1 MSKSTM
7 DLEAKLIERVIE
19 QRNKLLE
26 DAENKVRK
34 IKRSGVE
41 EVARI
46 ITNSE
51 AEILSMIGSDLNATR
66 DRIIGAAQLEGRKV
80 LLLTRQSILVGIF
93 DKVLERLQ
101 GVAMGGDATVD
112 KGRVLISL
120 ITEAV
125 TAIGGEEFIISA
137 NKADLE
143 YLEKNLG
150 NIRMA
155 LKKSIGD
162 IRISVDSDPLDV
174 VGGVVVRN
182 SDGNKTYHNTFEG
195 RLANVRAR
203 LESEI
208 AEKLGVL

>member
-7 DLEAKLIERVIE
+7 DLEANLIERVIE

-46 ITNSE
+46 IANSE

-80 LLLTRQSILVGIF
+80 ILLTRQSILVGIF

-101 GVAMGGDATVD
+101 GVAMGGEATVD

-120 ITEAV
+120 ITEAA

-150 NIRMA
+150 NIHMA
-155 LKKSIGD
+155 LKKSIGE
-162 IRISVDSDPLDV
+162 IRISVDSDPLNV

-208 AEKLGVL
+208 AENLGVL

>member
-7 DLEAKLIERVIE
+7 DLEANLIERVIE

-26 DAENKVRK
+26 DAENKVRT

-46 ITNSE
+46 LANSE

-80 LLLTRQSILVGIF
+80 ILLTRQSILVGIF

-101 GVAMGGDATVD
+101 GVAMGGEATVD

-120 ITEAV
+120 ITEAA

-150 NIRMA
+150 NIHMA
-155 LKKSIGD
+155 LKKSIGE
-162 IRISVDSDPLDV
+162 IRISVDSDPLNV

-208 AEKLGVL
+208 AENLGVL

>member
-7 DLEAKLIERVIE
+7 DLEANLIERVIE

-26 DAENKVRK
+26 DAENKVRT

-46 ITNSE
+46 IANSE

-80 LLLTRQSILVGIF
+80 ILLTRQSILVGIF

-101 GVAMGGDATVD
+101 GVAMGGEATVD

-120 ITEAV
+120 ITEAA

-150 NIRMA
+150 NIHMA
-155 LKKSIGD
+155 LKKSIGE
-162 IRISVDSDPLDV
+162 IRISVDSDPLNV

-208 AEKLGVL
+208 AENLGVL

>member
-7 DLEAKLIERVIE
+7 DLEANLIERVIE

-26 DAENKVRK
+26 DTENKVRK

-46 ITNSE
+46 IANSE

-80 LLLTRQSILVGIF
+80 ILLTRQSILVGIF

-101 GVAMGGDATVD
+101 GVAMGGEATVD

-120 ITEAV
+120 ITEAA

-150 NIRMA
+150 NIHMA
-155 LKKSIGD
+155 LKKSIGE
-162 IRISVDSDPLDV
+162 IRISVDSDPLNV

-208 AEKLGVL
+208 AENLGVL

>member
-7 DLEAKLIERVIE
+7 DLEANLIERVIE

-26 DAENKVRK
+26 DTENKVRK

-46 ITNSE
+46 IANSE

-80 LLLTRQSILVGIF
+80 ILLTRQSILVGIF

-101 GVAMGGDATVD
+101 GVAMGGEATVD

-120 ITEAV
+120 ITEAA

-137 NKADLE
+137 NKADLK

-150 NIRMA
+150 NIHMA
-155 LKKSIGD
+155 LKKSIGE
-162 IRISVDSDPLDV
+162 IRISVDSDPLNV

-208 AEKLGVL
+208 AENLGVL

>member
-7 DLEAKLIERVIE
+7 DLEANLIERVIE

-46 ITNSE
+46 LANSE

-80 LLLTRQSILVGIF
+80 ILLTRQSILVGIF

-101 GVAMGGDATVD
+101 GVAMGGEATVD

-120 ITEAV
+120 ITEAA

-150 NIRMA
+150 NIHMA
-155 LKKSIGD
+155 LKKSIGE
-162 IRISVDSDPLDV
+162 IRISVDSDPLNV

-208 AEKLGVL
+208 AENLGVL

>member
-7 DLEAKLIERVIE
+7 DLEANLIERVIE

-26 DAENKVRK
+26 DTENKVRK

-46 ITNSE
+46 LANSE

-80 LLLTRQSILVGIF
+80 ILLTRQSILVGIF

-101 GVAMGGDATVD
+101 GVAMGGEATVD
-112 KGRVLISL
+112 KGRVHISL
-120 ITEAV
+120 ITEAA

-137 NKADLE
+137 NKADLK

-150 NIRMA
+150 NIHMA
-155 LKKSIGD
+155 LKKSIGE
-162 IRISVDSDPLDV
+162 IRISVDSDPLNV

-208 AEKLGVL
+208 AENLGVL